1 MVFKSLLFNFTKHK
15 VCIRLRRVFT
25 DVLRTQKHATSW
37 THQLSVRD
45 VEANDMVGVRD
56 IGTVEPCTLAQSD
69 HLWGLVVT
77 KPVILSK
84 KGINMTWCRYNGL
97 QYIQRSAF

>member
-1 MVFKSLLFNFTKHK
+1 MCKLYILIADFSV
-15 VCIRLRRVFT
+15 
-25 DVLRTQKHATSW
+25 
-37 THQLSVRD
+37 HQLPNYIRGITEENLLD
-45 VEANDMVGVRD
+45 
-56 IGTVEPCTLAQSD
+56 TVEPCTLAQSD

-84 KGINMTWCRYNGL
+84 KGINMTWCRYIGL

>member
-1 MVFKSLLFNFTKHK
+1 MKPLKTQFVAATFSQI
-15 VCIRLRRVFT
+15 VRV
-25 DVLRTQKHATSW
+25 
-37 THQLSVRD
+37 
-45 VEANDMVGVRD
+45 NN
-56 IGTVEPCTLAQSD
+56 TVEPCTLAQSD